1 MLILFTGLAKFA
13 SALANG
19 PRQALGE
26 EVELLRPKR
35 KASLPLDGMMSKNA
49 LVDPSLGEGSSVAEK
64 HPLKKTATK
73 NLAKEKDPV
82 EETFSQAFPFSSNV
96 SGFKNVYGDSRN
108 GFSQDLGFDK
118 GDLDKSGCLDRAGGL
133 EKGDLHQSKQRS
145 ESPFKYSQSSNMYTS
160 QRSSS
165 RSSHRSHSQT
175 SQRSNSRST
184 HKLKSNSQSS
194 HHSKSEKSHKSNAQ
208 SVIKRKSSHN
218 MNLPQFGS
226 SQMLFSQSSE
236 TQQSDTQRSDTQR
249 SDTQRSDTQRSDGQL
264 SNTQRYTIP
273 RLQPQLSGDDLAR
286 KTAYLMGSLGKSV
299 MEGGAVMLREYLEA
313 ANKGN
318 NSG

>member
-1 MLILFTGLAKFA
+1 
-13 SALANG
+13 
-19 PRQALGE
+19 
-26 EVELLRPKR
+26 
-35 KASLPLDGMMSKNA
+35 MMSKNA

-218 MNLPQFGS
+218 MNLPRFGS

-236 TQQSDTQRSDTQR
+236 TQQSDTQR